1 MYTMLNPLCITAYIL
16 TFARVRT
23 FFFFLDKGLQ
33 SNKTENDNILKKK
46 KKVESKTMK
55 KIYK

>member
-46 KKVESKTMK
+46 KKGWIKDHEKN
-55 KIYK
+55 I